1 MLISLSLADIG
12 TLPGVLAG
20 LFGVSV
26 GYALFLT
33 RSERA
38 DHRQA
43 RGSLQGE
50 SG

>member
-20 LFGVSV
+20 PLGVSV

-33 RSERA
+33 WAERL
-38 DHRQA
+38 DHWQG
-43 RGSLQGE
+43 RGSRQGG